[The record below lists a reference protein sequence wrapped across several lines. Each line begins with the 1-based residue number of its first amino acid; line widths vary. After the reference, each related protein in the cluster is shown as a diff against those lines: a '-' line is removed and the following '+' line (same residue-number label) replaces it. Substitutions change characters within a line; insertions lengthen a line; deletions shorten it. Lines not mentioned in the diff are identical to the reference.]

1 MDLES
6 GWEKKALIIV
16 AVVTVILVV
25 YAYGSFNGDVKAE
38 VVNNTSEAPVT
49 EPSPVPA
56 PQVSTFNNSK
66 SSNITS
72 VNVTGGNNGTYQVTA
87 DQAKKIASQTNFT
100 TGEPA
105 KGNIMINNNN
115 IAVWIVPLMKGTV
128 ISKRIYV
135 DAATGVIVGSEE
147 VKN

>member
-1 MDLES
+1 MDLEP

-25 YAYGSFNGDVKAE
+25 YAYGPFNGNARAE
-38 VVNNTSEAPVT
+38 VINNTSETPVT
-49 EPSPVPA
+49 EPAPVPA
-56 PQVSTFNNSK
+56 PQVPTFNNST

-87 DQAKKIASQTNFT
+87 DQAKKIASQPNFT
-100 TGEPA
+100 AGEPT

-115 IAVWIVPLMKGTV
+115 TAVWIVPLMKGTV
-128 ISKRIYV
+128 IFKRIYV
-135 DAATGVIVGSEE
+135 DAATGIIVGSEE